1 MFVGNGEIMLFDG
14 CFNLHGT
21 CGRLFNRLGAVC
33 TVFSE
38 NFLCALNLL
47 WVVRIIDS
55 PLCAPDTVI
64 YVPLRNVLFL
74 GYKPVDTG
82 CDFIP
87 LHLYSS
93 FTATKTAFVQNDT
106 LCVVPCIISGATRAA
121 CAVFVFQK
129 ISLFLVGMGLIEVVL
144 NPELAALN
152 AASA

>member
-14 CFNLHGT
+14 RFNLHGT
-21 CGRLFNRLGAVC
+21 CGRLG

-38 NFLCALNLL
+38 NFLCTLNLL
-47 WVVRIIDS
+47 WVVRIINS
-55 PLCAPDTVI
+55 PLCAPDTVV

-82 CDFIP
+82 CDFTP

-93 FTATKTAFVQNDT
+93 FTAAKTAFVQNNT

-129 ISLFLVGMGLIEVVL
+129 ISLFLTGMGLIKVVL
-144 NPELAALN
+144 NAELAALN